1 MSNPVT
7 PLRGSP
13 AKENKTPGNVSRAP
27 NSTRKALF
35 KSPQVQFADGTE
47 DAPRLPKHERS
58 TPSSGRGKLKRI
70 KDELVTKLAS
80 LKPQT
85 ASPSHVLSRSMLSF
99 DLQSG
104 TRFGNDNDLIAG
116 ESGLFVKF
124 LSDRRNSTGRGTL
137 QSLINRRI
145 GYQTGVQALAQ
156 RQAAKAKQA
165 APPPSAATKP
175 TTLPDPPKPHIP
187 RVKLKG
193 KKVVSRPVAVP
204 VSNRESDQY
213 TLEIPLGQDQTAR
226 CSVAVSE
233 AAMSQTQVFQRGTE
247 PRMSGSVC
255 MSPTQVLERN
265 VPETRCAS
273 PIRVDCTELLA
284 PVNESSSTPAGDT
297 PDSSP
302 PTRAKSVTSASTPLE
317 TESVSSPA
325 DTEIASMPNLTQTS
339 SATGTTPLPFMP
351 TPTVKQGATRKNT
364 RMRFMDIEAELSGD
378 EASGDED
385 DEDDESES
393 DLSDLI
399 ASSPEEDTFNHA
411 SLHSKWLREN
421 DEKIHLPVR
430 KKEAIPSV
438 RRPQYRYQDLVSTK
452 IAHPRG
458 MNVKAVS
465 SKAVKATSSK
475 PLPTKPSPVEPVA
488 APIQRKAEAKPRV
501 RKYPHRKS
509 SVSSST
515 DVEVRIG
522 ARLLGS
528 KGATGGFL
536 FIAKPPVEKLQRIVE
551 IDEAKLVAESKAASG
566 QRLCGARRFVFGA
579 GVDQ

>member
-124 LSDRRNSTGRGTL
+124 LKDRRNSTGRGTL

-156 RQAAKAKQA
+156 RQAAKAKQV

-175 TTLPDPPKPHIP
+175 ATLPDPPKPHIP
-187 RVKLKG
+187 QVKLKG
-193 KKVVSRPVAVP
+193 KKVVCRPVPVP

-297 PDSSP
+297 LDSSP

-325 DTEIASMPNLTQTS
+325 DTEIASMPNLTQPL
-339 SATGTTPLPFMP
+339 SATGTSPLPFMP
-351 TPTVKQGATRKNT
+351 TPAVKQGGARKNA
-364 RMRFMDIEAELSGD
+364 RVRFMDLEAELSGE

-385 DEDDESES
+385 DDGSES

-438 RRPQYRYQDLVSTK
+438 RRPQYRYQDLVNTK
-452 IAHPRG
+452 FV
-458 MNVKAVS
+458 NQKVKPS
-465 SKAVKATSSK
+465 KATSSK
-475 PLPTKPSPVEPVA
+475 AQSATSKLSPVEPVA
-488 APIQRKAEAKPRV
+488 APVQRKAETKPRV

-515 DVEVRIG
+515 DVEVRVG

-528 KGATGGFL
+528 KGATGGFS

-551 IDEAKLVAESKAASG
+551 IDEAKLVAESKAAAG
-566 QRLCGARRFVFGA
+566 QRLCGAKRFVFGA
-579 GVDQ
+579 GVNH

>member
-1 MSNPVT
+1 MMAMF
-7 PLRGSP
+7 RDM
-13 AKENKTPGNVSRAP
+13 
-27 NSTRKALF
+27 F
-35 KSPQVQFADGTE
+35 KSPEDQLADAEDEVRAARLMADARYSTARAKLQASQRALNAAVKADPYGETGHLALARDVRTGERQVKAVERDISQLSKHASVLEIARQSALTE
-47 DAPRLPKHERS
+47 KTLRAAVRMRNS
-58 TPSSGRGKLKRI
+58 AGG
-70 KDELVTKLAS
+70 
-80 LKPQT
+80 
-85 ASPSHVLSRSMLSF
+85 
-99 DLQSG
+99 QSVHRQAE
-104 TRFGNDNDLIAG
+104 RFG
-116 ESGLFVKF
+116 E
-124 LSDRRNSTGRGTL
+124 
-137 QSLINRRI
+137 
-145 GYQTGVQALAQ
+145 QATE
-156 RQAAKAKQA
+156 AAKVVDAVDVA
-165 APPPSAATKP
+165 
-175 TTLPDPPKPHIP
+175 
-187 RVKLKG
+187 LKM
-193 KKVVSRPVAVP
+193 
-204 VSNRESDQY
+204 N
-213 TLEIPLGQDQTAR
+213 
-226 CSVAVSE
+226 
-233 AAMSQTQVFQRGTE
+233 
-247 PRMSGSVC
+247 
-255 MSPTQVLERN
+255 
-265 VPETRCAS
+265 
-273 PIRVDCTELLA
+273 
-284 PVNESSSTPAGDT
+284 
-297 PDSSP
+297 
-302 PTRAKSVTSASTPLE
+302 
-317 TESVSSPA
+317 
-325 DTEIASMPNLTQTS
+325 
-339 SATGTTPLPFMP
+339 
-351 TPTVKQGATRKNT
+351 
-364 RMRFMDIEAELSGD
+364 
-378 EASGDED
+378 ED

-475 PLPTKPSPVEPVA
+475 PLPTKTSPVEPVA